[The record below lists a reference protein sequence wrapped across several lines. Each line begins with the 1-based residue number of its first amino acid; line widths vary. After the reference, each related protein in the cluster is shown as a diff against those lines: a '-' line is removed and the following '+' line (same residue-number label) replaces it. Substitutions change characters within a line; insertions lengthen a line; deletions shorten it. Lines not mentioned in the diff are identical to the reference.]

1 MLCMLPLRGVSV
13 RRLDRCIPSF
23 SPSRLC
29 FPLFLLHFCHLCHT
43 KVPIHRTFTSFTVCL
58 PAGSTSAS
66 SFARTF
72 SSLPQVC
79 ASESEYVCL
88 QIERVYS
95 HSLIPLCMVLWC
107 VVGSVPL
114 GRACS
119 CLPWMSFLRL
129 APPMLFSGCPP
140 LMVLRCSSLLC
151 RWFCLLA
158 WLPFVAFVAWVLAVL
173 PALFWLPL
181 SLPSPRGCPW
191 VFSGPASVLLVPPSG
206 FLVVSA
212 TVWLSYL
219 WHGVSWPIGS
229 CPHSASWQQ
238 RLRPCVG
245 LCPLHHGVGVVHVP
259 FAPALRYSPSG
270 DPESP

>member
-23 SPSRLC
+23 SPL
-29 FPLFLLHFCHLCHT
+29 PL
-43 KVPIHRTFTSFTVCL
+43 
-58 PAGSTSAS
+58 
-66 SFARTF
+66 SFAALLPPCFMFVRLRASMAVRRLSEFTHTL
-72 SSLPQVC
+72 SSLFAVFCGGWLGP
-79 ASESEYVCL
+79 CL
-88 QIERVYS
+88 SAV
-95 HSLIPLCMVLWC
+95 HA
-107 VVGSVPL
+107 
-114 GRACS
+114 RACRGCS
-119 CLPWMSFLRL
+119 
-129 APPMLFSGCPP
+129 FSGWPC
-140 LMVLRCSSLLC
+140 LCSSWVVLPF
-151 RWFCLLA
+151 WFCGVLLFRCCWFVLLA
-158 WLPFVAFVAWVLAVL
+158 WLPVVALVAWVLAVL
-173 PALFWLPL
+173 PALSWLPP
-181 SLPSPRGCPW
+181 SLPSPRGCPLG
-191 VFSGPASVLLVPPSG
+191 FSGPASVLLVPPSG
-206 FLVVSA
+206 YLVVSA

>member
-119 CLPWMSFLRL
+119 C
-129 APPMLFSGCPP
+129 ML
-140 LMVLRCSSLLC
+140 
-151 RWFCLLA
+151 
-158 WLPFVAFVAWVLAVL
+158 VLAVDVLSPVGSAYALLGLSPSYGAAVFFSSLSLVLFAGVVAVCCLRGLGAGGFARSLLASPFPPL
-173 PALFWLPL
+173 PPWLSLGLFW
-181 SLPSPRGCPW
+181 SS
-191 VFSGPASVLLVPPSG
+191 
-206 FLVVSA
+206 
-212 TVWLSYL
+212 
-219 WHGVSWPIGS
+219 
-229 CPHSASWQQ
+229 
-238 RLRPCVG
+238 
-245 LCPLHHGVGVVHVP
+245 
-259 FAPALRYSPSG
+259 
-270 DPESP
+270 